1 MADSNAQAGYVADIK
16 SYASSVDEDAVAG
29 IVKHL
34 GIALRSKDSSLVA
47 ATDPEELKRVREGF
61 MKKKLA
67 LTESDAHLDTAV
79 KDVMTRMKGV
89 REKSRVTVCYLL
101 AEKFGKL
108 GLFHAKK

>member
-1 MADSNAQAGYVADIK
+1 MAETANYIADIK
-16 SYASSVDEDAVAG
+16 KYTASVDEGAVG
-29 IVKHL
+29 SIVKYL

-47 ATDPEELKRVREGF
+47 ATDPAELKRVREGF

-67 LTESDAHLDTAV
+67 LTGSDTELDKALG
-79 KDVMTRMKGV
+79 DVMTAMKGV

-108 GLFHAKK
+108 GLFAPKG